1 MHIDAAN
8 PHRRTVLI
16 FAGNDPSG
24 GAGMTADVSAV
35 QAVGAHP
42 LSVLTTLTVQDNNRV
57 YANHPVSADV
67 VRSQAAALMDTM
79 QIDAVKIG
87 AMGSVENGLMIVE
100 LIQQLR
106 QSRRNIPVVLDTV
119 LASGR
124 GDALSSESLDEV
136 WAALYPLVTVITP
149 NLMEA
154 EYLSGKAAADAQAA
168 WFLAQGAGYAL
179 IKGGHGVEPKTVCNV
194 GLAHNGALSEWR
206 TERLAGEFHGT
217 GCTLAAAIAAHLA
230 LGFSSAE
237 SVERGQKYCFQTLL
251 FAYSIAAGQRIPERV
266 LPTLRLP

>member
-1 MHIDAAN
+1 MHIDATN

-57 YANHPVSADV
+57 YANHPVAAEL
-67 VRSQAAALMDTM
+67 VRVQTAALMAHI

-87 AMGSVENGLMIVE
+87 AMGSVENALAIVY
-100 LIQQLR
+100 IIGQLR
-106 QSRRNIPVVLDTV
+106 SSRRNIPVVLDTV

-124 GDALSSESLDEV
+124 GDALSCESLDAV

-149 NLMEA
+149 NLIEA
-154 EYLSGKAAADAQAA
+154 QYLSGKTAADAQAA
-168 WFLAQGAGYAL
+168 WFVAQGAGYAL
-179 IKGGHGVEPKTVCNV
+179 IKGGHGTEPKTVRNI
-194 GLAHNGALSEWR
+194 GLAHNGARSEWR
-206 TERLAGEFHGT
+206 TTRLAGEFHGT
-217 GCTLAAAIAAHLA
+217 GCTLASAIAAYLA

-237 SVERGQKYCFQTLL
+237 SVERGQKYCFQTLQ
-251 FAYSIAAGQRIPERV
+251 FAYRIAAGQSIPERV
-266 LPTLRLP
+266 LPARRLP